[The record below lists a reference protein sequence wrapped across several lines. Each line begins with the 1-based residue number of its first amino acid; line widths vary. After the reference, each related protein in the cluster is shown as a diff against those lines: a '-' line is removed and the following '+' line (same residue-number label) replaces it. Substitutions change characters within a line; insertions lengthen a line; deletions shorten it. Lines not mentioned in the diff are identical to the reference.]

1 MKKSKFEIIATNLS
15 KEEEEKMLQPLQKN
29 KVRQKIQF
37 YQGVNSLGTTFENMR
52 SMRIVS
58 HNCIKLAKLQIVCK
72 SSTVSPNTSDL
83 ESGLVGILCSNSTSC
98 TK

>member
-1 MKKSKFEIIATNLS
+1 MH
-15 KEEEEKMLQPLQKN
+15 PLLKN

-37 YQGVNSLGTTFENMR
+37 YQGVNSQETTFENMP

-58 HNCIKLAKLQIVCK
+58 HNCIKLAKLQIVCE
-72 SSTVSPNTSDL
+72 SSTASPNTSDL
-83 ESGLVGILCSNSTSC
+83 ESGLAGVLCSNSTSR

>member
-1 MKKSKFEIIATNLS
+1 
-15 KEEEEKMLQPLQKN
+15 MLQPLQKN